1 MKKVYLIAIVFA
13 LIAGFATFMFASD
26 ISEKLSYKDANKV
39 TVYVAK
45 QEVPANSTISSEN
58 FDTYFEAKEIVSDY
72 KLSDALTNTAESNNA
87 ITRQTLYKGE
97 QLTKSK
103 LITSD
108 SSDAT
113 LSLKIPDGCVT
124 YSITASGTN
133 SGDGYFAPGDKVD
146 IYVYNGAQ
154 TQIPLKN
161 LEILMVSSKADN
173 DTAETDG
180 KTINSYSTLTLLV
193 TQAQAEKLM
202 SIEYGGSK
210 YKLVLKPRAVDSNQD
225 KIGDKNNSTATAN
238 NSVDL

>member
-26 ISEKLSYKDANKV
+26 ISEKLSDKD
-39 TVYVAK
+39 AK
-45 QEVPANSTISSEN
+45 QEVPANSTISTEN

-210 YKLVLKPRAVDSNQD
+210 YKLVLKPRAVDSTQD
-225 KIGDKNNSTATAN
+225 KIGNKNNSTTTAN

>member
-1 MKKVYLIAIVFA
+1 M
-13 LIAGFATFMFASD
+13 
-26 ISEKLSYKDANKV
+26 
-39 TVYVAK
+39 
-45 QEVPANSTISSEN
+45 
-58 FDTYFEAKEIVSDY
+58 
-72 KLSDALTNTAESNNA
+72 TNTAESNNA

-210 YKLVLKPRAVDSNQD
+210 YKLVLKPRAVDSTQD
-225 KIGDKNNSTATAN
+225 KIGDKNNSTTTAN

>member
-45 QEVPANSTISSEN
+45 QEVPANSTISTEN

-161 LEILMVSSKADN
+161 PK
-173 DTAETDG
+173 
-180 KTINSYSTLTLLV
+180 
-193 TQAQAEKLM
+193 
-202 SIEYGGSK
+202 SIS
-210 YKLVLKPRAVDSNQD
+210 
-225 KIGDKNNSTATAN
+225 
-238 NSVDL
+238 

>member
-45 QEVPANSTISSEN
+45 QEVPANSTISTEN

-146 IYVYNGAQ
+146 IYVYNGAK

-210 YKLVLKPRAVDSNQD
+210 YKLVLKPRAVDSTKD
-225 KIGDKNNSTATAN
+225 KIGDKNNSTTTAN